1 MTVRFLRTL
10 RTVFETRAGVSRPEM
25 EEKMEMAGS
34 AVVSYS
40 DSAPQIQSP
49 ASMANSLSIEVCAFI
64 LFSRNYINA
73 FCCFPELDAHLRQHG
88 QRQNHRVHLIK
99 MGKPVFPP

>member
-10 RTVFETRAGVSRPEM
+10 TVFETRAGVSRLEM

-34 AVVSYS
+34 AVALYS

-49 ASMANSLSIEVCAFI
+49 ASMANSPSIEVCAFI

-73 FCCFPELDAHLRQHG
+73 FVVSPNLMRTLDS
-88 QRQNHRVHLIK
+88 
-99 MGKPVFPP
+99 MDSGKTIVFIL